1 MENERDD
8 GRREDRGEDLEGRN
22 RASVEGRDDDDPRAP
37 EECEGKASGEPAAGA
52 EREEAEGEGKGQLGD
67 DGLPQDEGP
76 RDRREREEP
85 EAYGDGSDD
94 SREGRERRAEADRHP
109 LPERAVEDAANE
121 RLVQE
126 GEEEAERK
134 RDVPGGGT
142 REEGDRGVSEGTRDR
157 KVGERRSKERQ
168 DGEHRKDG
176 PLPHPRHGGMV
187 TNVDAFR
194 QCVDTRG
201 MDANAPLRT
210 GFAGLGTMGLG
221 MARNLASKG
230 FPLALTNR
238 TMEKAVRLASDLAA
252 GPAPVVALPSP
263 AAVAAQSDV
272 VVSCVS
278 DGPDVEEIH
287 LGPGGTIEGARPGTV
302 VVDCST
308 IDPAVARSIA
318 ARLAEKGVA
327 FLDAPVSG
335 GQKGAIE
342 GTLSFFVG
350 GDAAALEKA
359 RPVFEAMGKRIT
371 HLGPSGAGQLGKAT
385 NQVIVAGTLAAVS
398 EGMAFA
404 RAAGLP
410 LEAIHAALTGGAAN
424 SWALEVLG
432 RKMLD
437 RDFRPAFAIKHQQKD
452 LAIVLKTA
460 RANGVPLPA
469 TALVHQLLSAL
480 EAKGRGEEGT
490 QALLTLYEELSR

>member
-1 MENERDD
+1 
-8 GRREDRGEDLEGRN
+8 
-22 RASVEGRDDDDPRAP
+22 
-37 EECEGKASGEPAAGA
+37 
-52 EREEAEGEGKGQLGD
+52 
-67 DGLPQDEGP
+67 
-76 RDRREREEP
+76 
-85 EAYGDGSDD
+85 
-94 SREGRERRAEADRHP
+94 
-109 LPERAVEDAANE
+109 
-121 RLVQE
+121 
-126 GEEEAERK
+126 
-134 RDVPGGGT
+134 
-142 REEGDRGVSEGTRDR
+142 
-157 KVGERRSKERQ
+157 
-168 DGEHRKDG
+168 
-176 PLPHPRHGGMV
+176 MV

-194 QCVDTRG
+194 QRADTPG
-201 MDANAPLRT
+201 MSAHSFLRT

-238 TMEKAVRLASDLAA
+238 TMEKAVRLASDLAG
-252 GPAPVVALPSP
+252 GPAPVVALSSP
-263 AAVAAQSDV
+263 AEVAAQSDV

-287 LGPGGTIEGARPGTV
+287 LGPAGTIEGARPGTV

-308 IDPAVARSIA
+308 IDPAVARSVA
-318 ARLAEKGVA
+318 ARLAEKGIL

-350 GDAAALEKA
+350 GEAAALEKA

-398 EGMAFA
+398 EGLAFA

-410 LEAIHAALTGGAAN
+410 LEALHAALTGGAAN

-452 LAIVLKTA
+452 LAIVLKAA